1 MEKINTITADVIT
14 QLKKMAEMKKVSIE
28 QLVAFYCQERLL
40 YRLSTSSYYDQFYI
54 EGDLFFFTLAEG
66 VGMPPNELTLTAQK
80 SAYQN
85 DIVQQAF
92 TEICSIEIQEDGV
105 QFLENDIESLITDSR
120 IHLKI
125 PAKLDTITTYI
136 EVKITFIE
144 NRMAPTTVTFPSMLD
159 MKLAELSTSPI
170 EFVVAQGLL
179 DIFQYPSM
187 TSKIEVDIER
197 ALETQNIEGRKLQAY
212 LEELSDQRHLTWEPT
227 TILEKGIVKQFF
239 NPIYEVLLADEEFF
253 KLWNGKEQ
261 AWQ

>member
-14 QLKKMAEMKKVSIE
+14 QLTKMAEMKKVSIE

-54 EGDLFFFTLAEG
+54 EGELFFFTLAEG
-66 VGMPPNELTLTAQK
+66 VGMPPNELTLTARK

-105 QFLENDIESLITDSR
+105 QFLENDIESIITDTS

-144 NRMAPTTVTFPSMLD
+144 NRIAPTTITFPSMLD
-159 MKLAELSTSPI
+159 MEPAELSTSPI

-187 TSKIEVDIER
+187 TSKIVVDIER
-197 ALETQNIEGRKLQAY
+197 VLQTQNIEGRKLQAY
-212 LEELSDQRHLTWEPT
+212 FEELSDQRHLTWEPT
-227 TILEKGIVKQFF
+227 PILEKGIVKQFF
-239 NPIYEVLLADEEFF
+239 NPIYEFLLADEEFF
-253 KLWNGKEQ
+253 KKWNGKEQ

>member
-14 QLKKMAEMKKVSIE
+14 QLTKMAEMKKESIE

-40 YRLSTSSYYDQFYI
+40 YRLSTSSYDDQFYI

-66 VGMPPNELTLTAQK
+66 VGMPPNELALTARK
-80 SAYQN
+80 SPYQN

-92 TEICSIEIQEDGV
+92 TEICSIEIQEDGI
-105 QFLENDIESLITDSR
+105 QFLENDIESIITDTS

-144 NRMAPTTVTFPSMLD
+144 NRIAPTTITFPSMLD
-159 MKLAELSTSPI
+159 MEPAELSTSPI
-170 EFVVAQGLL
+170 EFVVAQALL
-179 DIFQYPSM
+179 DIYQYPSI
-187 TSKIEVDIER
+187 TSKVVVDIER
-197 ALETQNIEGRKLQAY
+197 LLQTQNIEGRKLQAY

-227 TILEKGIVKQFF
+227 PILEKGIVKQFF
-239 NPIYEVLLADEEFF
+239 NPIYEVLLANEEFF
-253 KLWNGKEQ
+253 KKWNGKEQ
-261 AWQ
+261 VWR

>member
-14 QLKKMAEMKKVSIE
+14 QLTKMAEMKKVSIE

-66 VGMPPNELTLTAQK
+66 VGMLPNELTLTAQK

-105 QFLENDIESLITDSR
+105 QFLENDIESIITDSR

-125 PAKLDTITTYI
+125 PVILDTITTYI

-144 NRMAPTTVTFPSMLD
+144 NRMAPTTITFPSMLD

-187 TSKIEVDIER
+187 TSKIVVDIER
-197 ALETQNIEGRKLQAY
+197 VLETQNIEGRKLQAY
-212 LEELSDQRHLTWEPT
+212 LEELSDQRHLTWEPIP
-227 TILEKGIVKQFF
+227 ILEKGIVKQFF
-239 NPIYEVLLADEEFF
+239 NPIYEVLLANEEFF
-253 KLWNGKEQ
+253 KQWDGKEQ